1 MRKISKIGRKNS
13 QDEWDNGNSNS
24 VNFNKTETLTIE
36 VEETFQSKK
45 KKTQSNDE
53 LYDRQTNGWM
63 DGLLAG

>member
-1 MRKISKIGRKNS
+1 MVEKNS

-45 KKTQSNDE
+45 TQTNDE
-53 LYDRQTNGWM
+53 LHDRQTNGWM